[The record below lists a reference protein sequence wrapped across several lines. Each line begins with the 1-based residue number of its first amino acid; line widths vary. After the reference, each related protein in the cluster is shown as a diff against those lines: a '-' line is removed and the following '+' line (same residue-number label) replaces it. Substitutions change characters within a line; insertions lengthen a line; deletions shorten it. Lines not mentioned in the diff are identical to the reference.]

1 MGRIAD
7 TRYRTYPWD
16 EPQGTRG
23 AYAAPFG
30 TPEYTE
36 TVDALE
42 SITAI
47 DAQVAARRVPL
58 PQIEL
63 FPPRFGYARTQPGI
77 RETLSIA
84 RLYPDQ
90 SRSLSGT
97 EAGYSGSPRNAL
109 NTGGNGFG

>member
-30 TPEYTE
+30 STEYAT
-36 TVDALE
+36 TVDALD
-42 SITAI
+42 SVTAL
-47 DAQVAARRVPL
+47 DAQVAGRRPPL
-58 PQIEL
+58 LQVIL
-63 FPPRFGYARTQPGI
+63 SPPRFGYGRTQPGI
-77 RETLSIA
+77 RETLSVA